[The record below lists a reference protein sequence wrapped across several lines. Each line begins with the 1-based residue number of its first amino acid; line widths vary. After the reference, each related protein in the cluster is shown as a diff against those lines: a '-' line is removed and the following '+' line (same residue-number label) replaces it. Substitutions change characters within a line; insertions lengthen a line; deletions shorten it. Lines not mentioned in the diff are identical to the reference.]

1 MTDAMGS
8 LIQIANAALAIRNA
22 VETVRRNKDECLAI
36 EKLVGRVSA
45 LITRLKET
53 DTINEPEMDGPLED
67 LAEALNRSLKLVKSC
82 QKRSIM
88 CLFCYASDLSIQL
101 RQARDDISTKMMLG
115 VLATNIQFTVFF
127 TRIQRIGPTPMHAY
141 THR

>member
-1 MTDAMGS
+1 
-8 LIQIANAALAIRNA
+8 

-53 DTINEPEMDGPLED
+53 DTINEPEMDGPLQD
-67 LAEALNRSLKLVKSC
+67 LAEALNRSLKLVKRC